1 MANANSESG
10 RETKHRVHFENKDDN
25 NSEKGNESTE
35 DEGNETAGA
44 AMHSFQWPDIAFL
57 AQATMM
63 EGAAEDKEKD
73 GDKSTKYDEPKTFQE
88 AWHHP
93 DEFQRNK
100 WREAIRKEFRDM
112 IKRGVWRVMKR
123 RDMPNGRKTIK
134 CKWVFKVKRNGIFR
148 ARLVACGYSQIPGV
162 DYTEHFSP
170 VINDITWRIM
180 LVAMIMW
187 KLDAWLIDVE
197 TAFLHG
203 EFEEGEEVF
212 MDIPMGLYEVEG
224 NVDANED
231 CLYLLKTTYGLTQA
245 SRAYFRF
252 STTILKDIG
261 FEGGDA
267 DPCMLHW
274 KSKYGMVYIGLYVD
288 DCLCI
293 GQTEALE
300 LLEEEMIKRKLTLK
314 TDKTLKDYLSCEINF
329 NEDKTKAVLR
339 QPHLIKTLE
348 EDFGEMVKG
357 MANYRTPGTPGKGLI
372 RGNATVDVSK
382 EKHKVYRSGTGKLL
396 YLVKHTR
403 PDIANAVRELSKML
417 DATTELAFKEMK
429 RLIKYVLDTK
439 EYGLKIEP
447 KIGSKEN
454 MWQVIGYSDSD
465 FAGDRETRKS
475 VGGFIIYLCGVPI
488 SWRSKSQQT
497 ISLSSTEAE
506 WIALSE
512 TAKEV
517 LFIAQILKSMGVEI
531 EYPMTIYV
539 DNLAAIF
546 MANNVTTSQRTRHVD
561 IRTKFVTHFRENGI
575 LKIILVKG
583 VDNESD
589 IMTKNVKGELH
600 DKHVPKLMTTTD
612 EEIAK

>member
-1 MANANSESG
+1 
-10 RETKHRVHFENKDDN
+10 
-25 NSEKGNESTE
+25 
-35 DEGNETAGA
+35 
-44 AMHSFQWPDIAFL
+44 
-57 AQATMM
+57 
-63 EGAAEDKEKD
+63 
-73 GDKSTKYDEPKTFQE
+73 
-88 AWHHP
+88 
-93 DEFQRNK
+93 
-100 WREAIRKEFRDM
+100 M
-112 IKRGVWRVMKR
+112 IKRRVWRVMKR

-187 KLDAWLIDVE
+187 KLDAWLIDLE

-274 KSKYGMVYIGLYVD
+274 KSKYGMVYIGLYVE

-348 EDFGEMVKG
+348 EDFGEMV
-357 MANYRTPGTPGKGLI
+357 
-372 RGNATVDVSK
+372 
-382 EKHKVYRSGTGKLL
+382 
-396 YLVKHTR
+396 
-403 PDIANAVRELSKML
+403 
-417 DATTELAFKEMK
+417 
-429 RLIKYVLDTK
+429 
-439 EYGLKIEP
+439 
-447 KIGSKEN
+447 
-454 MWQVIGYSDSD
+454 
-465 FAGDRETRKS
+465 
-475 VGGFIIYLCGVPI
+475 
-488 SWRSKSQQT
+488 
-497 ISLSSTEAE
+497 
-506 WIALSE
+506 
-512 TAKEV
+512 
-517 LFIAQILKSMGVEI
+517 
-531 EYPMTIYV
+531 
-539 DNLAAIF
+539 
-546 MANNVTTSQRTRHVD
+546 
-561 IRTKFVTHFRENGI
+561 
-575 LKIILVKG
+575 
-583 VDNESD
+583 
-589 IMTKNVKGELH
+589 
-600 DKHVPKLMTTTD
+600 
-612 EEIAK
+612 